1 MPNFVDVPRRV
12 TGVIRRNKFISVFV
26 TAHILFAVFLGR
38 LFAFAPD
45 EGGYLYAFNNI
56 YGSRDPNPQ
65 FSSGWITAPKPFL
78 WISYL
83 PAKVLNILGVPDYLS
98 IRLLSIAMMTASLIL
113 LMNLYHRSH
122 STTNRSSGIFYF
134 FYVPSI
140 FLWSSVG
147 LRETYILLTITLLL
161 VGIANLFNGE
171 EKKGF
176 FLLVFGS
183 YGLLSTKSYL
193 WICLVAAA
201 IGLIV
206 IEVIRRKHRK
216 KLIPL
221 VVALILVPSLLFA
234 STTSWYALKFIVAS
248 VFHTDVTSVGLRSG
262 DSIVQ
267 VAIPSDQLDSG
278 GSTGSGGSTEWTGP
292 TGPLGPTGQSGP
304 SAPSAPITVVT
315 FHGDTTLIA
324 LHFYLLSNPKSPFT
338 RVLTALGVTSKIHSI
353 WDEKLR
359 SGLVKK
365 SKDAIP
371 DSSSLS
377 GYILKPG
384 SIHDPLSI
392 FRPAFLFLFGPIPFL
407 DQGGLALTI
416 VSFESPLWWLLYLVV
431 GFQIFRSRKSKFIRD
446 PAILFALIFSILLIT
461 FSALVEVNLGTSFR
475 HRSIIFIPLIFL
487 FVRLRSKFNSRSA

>member
-1 MPNFVDVPRRV
+1 MPNFVDVLARGP
-12 TGVIRRNKFISVFV
+12 GFIWRNKFISIFV
-26 TAHILFAVFLGR
+26 TTHVLFAVFLGR

-83 PAKVLNILGVPDYLS
+83 PAKLLNIFGVPDYLS
-98 IRLLSIAMMTASLIL
+98 IRLLSIALVTASLIL
-113 LMNLYHRSH
+113 LMKLYRRSR
-122 STTNRSSGIFYF
+122 STAKRSNWIFYF
-134 FYVPSI
+134 FYIPSI

-147 LRETYILLTITLLL
+147 LRETFILLTITLIL
-161 VGIANLFNGE
+161 VGIAYLFDE
-171 EKKGF
+171 ERRRAVP
-176 FLLVFGS
+176 LLVFGS

-193 WICLVAAA
+193 WICMVAGA

-206 IEVIRRKHRK
+206 IEVIRRKYRR

-234 STTSWYALKFIVAS
+234 STTSWYALRFIVAS
-248 VFHTDVTSVGLRSG
+248 VFHTDVTSVGQRSG

-267 VAIPSDQLDSG
+267 VAIPNDQLDSG
-278 GSTGSGGSTEWTGP
+278 ETGESGGSTGWTGP
-292 TGPLGPTGQSGP
+292 TGPLGPTGSSEP
-304 SAPSAPITVVT
+304 SEPRAPVTLVT

-324 LHFYLLSNPKSPFT
+324 LHFYLLDNPKSPFT

-353 WDEKLR
+353 WDEKVK

-365 SKDAIP
+365 SKTALP
-371 DSSSLS
+371 ESSSLS

-416 VSFESPLWWLLYLVV
+416 VSFESPLWWLLYMVV
-431 GFQIFRSRKSKFIRD
+431 GFQIFRSRRSKFLQD
-446 PAILFALIFSILLIT
+446 PAILFTLIFSALLVT

-487 FVRLRSKFNSRSA
+487 FVRLRSKFNSRPV